1 MYKLSIVN
9 EVNGRTYGSE
19 WESQSEKN
27 EYLDKQIAKQSWG
40 KNERHISESEMT
52 EELRS
57 RIISTVV
64 IEQVEAVEYQEEV
77 IAVEYVAPSHE
88 VEEVLEVIGSPEIQ
102 AVEFVPYSM
111 VHLVKA
117 DYVVTEIDL
126 SQDVEYRNQCKVEC
140 RKKEYKS
147 IEEVMHII
155 LDHGIGSQEFIDY
168 QAERQVIKE
177 KYSKE

>member
-1 MYKLSIVN
+1 MIKLQVVN
-9 EVNGRTYGSE
+9 EVNGRSYGSQ
-19 WESQSEKN
+19 WESQAEKN

-52 EELRS
+52 EELRQ
-57 RIISTVV
+57 RIISTEV
-64 IEQVEAVEYQEEV
+64 IEQVGESASEDGTIPPSMDYQ
-77 IAVEYVAPSHE
+77 
-88 VEEVLEVIGSPEIQ
+88 PERT
-102 AVEFVPYSM
+102 
-111 VHLVKA
+111 VHTVKA

-126 SQDVEYRNQCKVEC
+126 SQDVEYRNEQKIEC

-155 LDHGIGSQEFIDY
+155 LDHGIGSQEFIEY
-168 QAERQVIKE
+168 QAERQAIKE